1 MTDYIEKALEGNYK
15 EFIKS
20 LIKIVGNEIDKK
32 KIPLRDAAD
41 LIVREAFYE
50 IRGDESSLD
59 KLMLS
64 ANEVL
69 DPLCQN
75 NMELEDRTVDKV
87 VEEISRNEIYM
98 SQKTR
103 TLPRPDRTWYD

>member
-1 MTDYIEKALEGNYK
+1 MRNIPMTDYIEKALEGDYK
-15 EFIKS
+15 DFIKS
-20 LIKIVGNEIDKK
+20 LIKIVGNEIDRK

-50 IRGDESSLD
+50 MRGDKSSLD

-69 DPLCQN
+69 DPLCQDD
-75 NMELEDRTVDKV
+75 MELEDRTVDKV
-87 VEEISRNEIYM
+87 VEPVEKVN
-98 SQKTR
+98 
-103 TLPRPDRTWYD
+103 LDV